1 MAPKDKDAVELT
13 ASTAEK
19 KKDTSSKKKDGK
31 KGKDDKVE
39 EDALSEEDQAL
50 KERLDTCV
58 STITNEKA
66 EASVTIGIRQKALD
80 VIINE
85 LRTATSSM
93 TSVPKPLKFLRPHF
107 AVLKKL
113 HVDFASETSDN
124 EAIEFR
130 ARVADVLAV
139 LAMTMGKPGMFIRLD
154 IALPKVVTSPAC
166 CVIAWCRS
174 R

>member
-1 MAPKDKDAVELT
+1 MAPEDKDAVELT

-19 KKDTSSKKKDGK
+19 KKDSDKLKGGKKKD
-31 KGKDDKVE
+31 DKPE

-58 STITNEKA
+58 STITNDKKEDT
-66 EASVTIGIRQKALD
+66 VTIGIRQKALD

-107 AVLKKL
+107 AVLKAL
-113 HVDFASETSDN
+113 HVEFEGDTKDN

-130 ARVADVLAV
+130 ARVADVLSV
-139 LAMTMGKPGMFIRLD
+139 LAMTMGKPGTYLVEVLMF
-154 IALPKVVTSPAC
+154 
-166 CVIAWCRS
+166 
-174 R
+174 